1 MGILKHHLDI
11 LFSEASKNN
20 FVSGKKVLCLGQQAV
35 YLKLDEVYKLANQH
49 KELLLSDLP
58 KDFDTKN
65 KIPSWNGT
73 KSENNTNAQTIF
85 KLLGASKVSIADIS
99 EYENPDFLINLNDP
113 IESSLAD
120 KFDVIFDC
128 GTLEHIFDIP
138 TALWNLVTM
147 LKTDGVLYIAVPASN
162 AIDHGFYSFSPGL
175 FFDYFN
181 ANGFK
186 VLGCYLKEGSPLFY
200 KKRGKLYKY
209 NEIGNEIP
217 ILSSASIETIAI
229 VKKLHSKELVTKPI
243 QNVYIKKS
251 SKTASKV
258 STFKKK
264 IMGYAFVILALIQN
278 ILPKQLEIIIVK
290 YRNKIGK
297 NNITFIKKI

>member
-11 LFSEASKNN
+11 LFSEAGKDN

-35 YLKLDEVYKLANQH
+35 YLKLDEVYKLAKHH

-73 KSENNTNAQTIF
+73 KSENNTNVQTIF

-209 NEIGNEIP
+209 NEIGNKIEF
-217 ILSSASIETIAI
+217 ASFYSDGS
-229 VKKLHSKELVTKPI
+229 L
-243 QNVYIKKS
+243 
-251 SKTASKV
+251 
-258 STFKKK
+258 KKK
-264 IMGYAFVILALIQN
+264 KTYNVRNFIPQLCHGLWLHRNASARRDVVEHNRNVDCGCNRLEVKEQTIL
-278 ILPKQLEIIIVK
+278 
-290 YRNKIGK
+290 
-297 NNITFIKKI
+297 

>member
-11 LFSEASKNN
+11 LFTEVHKNN
-20 FVSGKKVLCLGQQAV
+20 FILGKEILCLGQQAV
-35 YLKLDEVYKLANQH
+35 HLKLNEVYKIAKQH

-58 KDFDTKN
+58 KNFDTKN
-65 KIPSWNGT
+65 KIPSWKGT
-73 KSENNTNAQTIF
+73 KSENNTNVQTIF
-85 KLLGASKVSIADIS
+85 KLLGASKISIADIS
-99 EYENPDFLINLNDP
+99 KYENPDFLINLNDP
-113 IESSLAD
+113 VESNLAN

-128 GTLEHIFDIP
+128 GTLEHVFDTP

-162 AIDHGFYSFSPGL
+162 AIDHGFFSFSPGL

-181 ANGFK
+181 ANGFE

-200 KKRGKLYKY
+200 KKKGKLYKY

-217 ILSSASIETIAI
+217 ILSSISIETIAI
-229 VKKLHSKELVTKPI
+229 LKKIQSKEKAIKPI
-243 QNVYIKKS
+243 QSVYRNESLEILNHEN
-251 SKTASKV
+251 
-258 STFKKK
+258 TFKKK
-264 IMGYAFVILALIQN
+264 MMGFTFNILALIQN
-278 ILPKQLEIIIVK
+278 LLPNQLEIIIVK
-290 YRNKIGK
+290 FRNKIGK

>member
-1 MGILKHHLDI
+1 MHN
-11 LFSEASKNN
+11 NN
-20 FVSGKKVLCLGQQAV
+20 FVLGKEILCLGQQAV
-35 YLKLDEVYKLANQH
+35 HLKLNEVYKIAKQH

-58 KDFDTKN
+58 KNFDTKN
-65 KIPSWNGT
+65 KIPSWDGT
-73 KSENNTNAQTIF
+73 KSENNTNVQTIF
-85 KLLGASKVSIADIS
+85 KLLGASKISIADIS
-99 EYENPDFLINLNDP
+99 KYENPDFLINLNDP
-113 IESSLAD
+113 VESYLAN

-128 GTLEHIFDIP
+128 GTLEHVFDTP

-162 AIDHGFYSFSPGL
+162 AIDHGFFSFSPGL

-181 ANGFK
+181 ANGFE

-217 ILSSASIETIAI
+217 ILSSVSIETIA
-229 VKKLHSKELVTKPI
+229 VLKKIQSKEKATKPI
-243 QNVYIKKS
+243 QSVYRNESLEILNHEN
-251 SKTASKV
+251 
-258 STFKKK
+258 TFKKR
-264 IMGYAFVILALIQN
+264 IMGYTFNMLALIQN
-278 ILPKQLEIIIVK
+278 LLPNQLEIIIVK
-290 YRNKIGK
+290 FRNKIGK